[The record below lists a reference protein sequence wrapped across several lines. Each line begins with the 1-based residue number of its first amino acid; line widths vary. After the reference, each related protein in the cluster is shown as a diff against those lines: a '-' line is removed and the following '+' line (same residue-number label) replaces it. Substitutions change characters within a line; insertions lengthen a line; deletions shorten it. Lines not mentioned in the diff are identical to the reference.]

1 MPYNCDAVSWISTN
15 VMIINIK
22 EMSNFNKTL

>member
-1 MPYNCDAVSWISTN
+1 MPYNCDAVGWISAN

-22 EMSNFNKTL
+22 EMSNLNKIL